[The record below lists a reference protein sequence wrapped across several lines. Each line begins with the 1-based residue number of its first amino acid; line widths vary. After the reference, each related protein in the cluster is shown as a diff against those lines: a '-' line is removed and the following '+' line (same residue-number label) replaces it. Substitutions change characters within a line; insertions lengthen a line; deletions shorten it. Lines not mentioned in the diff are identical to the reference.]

1 MQNIIIEGTD
11 SSGKNVIAKEI
22 ARLYGYKHI
31 EPVVKNIPI
40 EEEFH
45 PFKEEEFNRRRKQH
59 LDGYK
64 YQIYGAIRSYLNL
77 FVNLDKIIVDRFHLS
92 EYVYS
97 KFYKRA
103 SLVDFDFVDYFLHDC
118 ETKLILLEIDYETY
132 VKRLTARK
140 ESPDPENL
148 FNLHK
153 ELFSEAFEKSILK
166 KVKIDSTISIENTM
180 NSLKEFM
187 EI

>member
-11 SSGKNVIAKEI
+11 SSGKNVIGKEI
-22 ARLYGYKHI
+22 AKLYVYKHI

-40 EEEFH
+40 DEEFH
-45 PFKEEEFNRRRKQH
+45 PFKEEEFNRKRKQH
-59 LDGYK
+59 IDGYK

-97 KFYKRA
+97 RFYTRE
-103 SLVDFDFVDYFLHDC
+103 SLVDFDFVDHFLHDC

-140 ESPDPENL
+140 ESPDSEDTFNWHRDL
-148 FNLHK
+148 FN
-153 ELFSEAFEKSILK
+153 EAFEKSILK
-166 KVKIDSTISIENTM
+166 KIKIDSTISIENTM
-180 NSLKEFM
+180 NSLEKFM